1 MPEWLSKIAQEWTV
15 IQSAPLSVITV
26 CAIIAVVI
34 WSVVSGIYG
43 IRLAN
48 KDGEIS
54 LLTRQRDD
62 YKDKLG
68 GASPDQ
74 AKAKMDALEKRI
86 ALTIGSHWTPLT
98 SDESAKLTAAVS
110 GLEKRRIQVM
120 YVNQLGKEL
129 AQSIADALRRG
140 GWTDMHFSEG
150 GGLGIGI
157 STGRGNG
164 MAFKLKDAIEASTR
178 FKKVE
183 SYGPNEADAPGIVFV
198 GVGINL
204 D

>member
-1 MPEWLSKIAQEWTV
+1 MPEWLSKIAQEWAV
-15 IQSAPLSVITV
+15 IQSAPLSFITV
-26 CAIIAVVI
+26 CAIAAAGI
-34 WSVVSGIYG
+34 WIIVRGIYS

-74 AKAKMDALEKRI
+74 AKAKIDALEKRL
-86 ALTIGSHWTPLT
+86 ALTTGSHWMPLT
-98 SDESAKLTAAVS
+98 SDESARLSAAVG
-110 GLEKRRIQVM
+110 GLQKRRIQVM

-129 AQSIADALRRG
+129 AQSIADAFTRA
-140 GWTDMHFSEG
+140 GWADVHFSEG
-150 GGLGIGI
+150 GGLGVGI

-164 MAFKLKDAIEASTR
+164 MAFKLKDAIEGATR

-183 SYGPNEADAPGIVFV
+183 SYGPDEADARSTVFV
-198 GVGINL
+198 GVGINP

>member
-15 IQSAPLSVITV
+15 IQSAPLSFITV
-26 CAIIAVVI
+26 CAIAAVWIWVI
-34 WSVVSGIYG
+34 VSGIYS

-74 AKAKMDALEKRI
+74 AKAKIDALEKRI
-86 ALTIGSHWTPLT
+86 ALTIGSPWMPLT
-98 SDESAKLTAAVS
+98 SDESTRLTAAVA

-129 AQSIADALRRG
+129 AQSIADAFTRG

-164 MAFKLKDAIEASTR
+164 MAFKLKDAIEGSTR
-178 FKKVE
+178 FKRVE
-183 SYGPNEADAPGIVFV
+183 SYGPDEADTQGVVFV
-198 GVGINL
+198 GVGINP

>member
-1 MPEWLSKIAQEWTV
+1 MPEWLSNIAQEWTV
-15 IQSAPLSVITV
+15 IQSAPLSFVTV
-26 CAIIAVVI
+26 SAIAAVVI
-34 WSVVSGIYG
+34 WFIVNGIYS

-54 LLTRQRDD
+54 LLMRQRDD

-74 AKAKMDALEKRI
+74 AKAKIDALEKRI
-86 ALTIGSHWTPLT
+86 ALTIGSHWMPLT
-98 SDESAKLTAAVS
+98 GDEGARLTAALGV
-110 GLEKRRIQVM
+110 LEKRRIQVM

-129 AQSIADALRRG
+129 AQSIADAFTRA
-140 GWTDMHFSEG
+140 GWKDMHFSEG

-183 SYGPNEADAPGIVFV
+183 SYGPDEADPRSSVFV
-198 GVGINL
+198 GVGINP